1 MKPTLGAIL
10 IAATFLQPA
19 TVAAAANT
27 PMKHYP
33 APAAR
38 GTPLPFS
45 SAVRVGDILYL
56 SGQIGL
62 RPDGTLPEGIEAQAR
77 QVMTNIAGVLAAAG
91 AGWDDVF
98 KCTVMIENMAEWAA
112 FNAVYVTYFKP
123 DALPARS
130 AFGADGLAMGALVE
144 VECMARAGR
153 G

>member
-1 MKPTLGAIL
+1 MKKALGTIL
-10 IAATFLQPA
+10 IAAAFLHPA
-19 TVAAAANT
+19 AVAAKT

-38 GTPLPFS
+38 GTALPFS
-45 SAVRVGDILYL
+45 SAVRVGDTLYL

-62 RPDGTLPEGIEAQAR
+62 RPDGTLPDGIEAQAR
-77 QVMTNIAGVLAAAG
+77 QVMDNIAGVLAAGG

-123 DALPARS
+123 GALPARS

-144 VECMARAGR
+144 VECMARAG
-153 G
+153 GG

>member
-1 MKPTLGAIL
+1 MKTISAAIL
-10 IAATFLQPA
+10 VAATFLQGAP
-19 TVAAAANT
+19 VAAKT

-45 SAVRVGDILYL
+45 SAVRVGDTLYL

-62 RPDGTLPEGIEAQAR
+62 RPDGTLPDGIEAQAR
-77 QVMTNIAGVLAAAG
+77 QVMDNIASVLAAGG

-123 DALPARS
+123 GALPARS

-144 VECMARAGR
+144 VECMARAG
-153 G
+153 GG